1 MKEENRGIFGSLFGK
16 KKSTCCD
23 EAEKKEIETL
33 PIVVEEQPSEE
44 TSEKS
49 THLRDVEII
58 VWGAGCSK
66 CKTTYSLIEK
76 LIQEYGLSVKLTK
89 KEDIVELMQH
99 NILSTPSVTVNGEV
113 KIRGYVPTVAEVKK
127 ILKIS

>member
-1 MKEENRGIFGSLFGK
+1 MKEKKRGIFSSLFWK
-16 KKSTCCD
+16 KKSACCD
-23 EAEKKEIETL
+23 ETEKKEIETS
-33 PIVVEEQPSEE
+33 PIVVKERSSEE
-44 TSEKS
+44 TSGKS
-49 THLRDVEII
+49 MPLQDVEII

-76 LIQEYGLSVKLTK
+76 LIQEHGLSVKLTK

-99 NILSTPSVTVNGEV
+99 NILSTPTVTVNGEV
-113 KIRGYVPTVAEVKK
+113 KVRGYVPTANEVKK

>member
-16 KKSTCCD
+16 KKSPCCD
-23 EAEKKEIETL
+23 EAEKKEIETS
-33 PIVVEEQPSEE
+33 PIVVEELPSEE

-49 THLRDVEII
+49 MPLQDVEII

-76 LIQEYGLSVKLTK
+76 LIREHGLSVKLIK

-99 NILSTPSVTVNGEV
+99 NILSTPSVSVNGEV
-113 KIRGYVPTVAEVKK
+113 KVRGYVPTINEVKK

>member
-1 MKEENRGIFGSLFGK
+1 MKEENRGFFASLFGK
-16 KKSTCCD
+16 KKSSCCD
-23 EAEKKEIETL
+23 ETEKKEIEKS
-33 PIVVEEQPSEE
+33 PIEAEEQSSEDHAE
-44 TSEKS
+44 QRP
-49 THLRDVEII
+49 LQDVEII